1 MDCDGYKYEDD
12 SVSLKSLT
20 NQSTKHHTKTFPSM
34 SKVILITGANRG
46 IGFCI
51 AQGIAQR
58 LEGCC
63 ILVASRDLSAAEDA
77 ISKLRHLK
85 ATFEPVEL
93 DVTSDDSIKACLES
107 IRTKY
112 GRLDGTSHVH

>member
-1 MDCDGYKYEDD
+1 
-12 SVSLKSLT
+12 
-20 NQSTKHHTKTFPSM
+20 M
-34 SKVILITGANRG
+34 SKIILITGANRG

-58 LEGCC
+58 LDGCC
-63 ILVASRDLSAAEDA
+63 ILVASRKLSAAEDA

-93 DVTSDDSIKACLES
+93 EITSDDSIKACLES
-107 IRTKY
+107 IETKH
-112 GRLDGTSHVH
+112 GRLDGTSPIDIKVSTSHS

>member
-1 MDCDGYKYEDD
+1 
-12 SVSLKSLT
+12 
-20 NQSTKHHTKTFPSM
+20 M

-51 AQGIAQR
+51 AQEIAQR

-63 ILVASRDLSAAEDA
+63 ILVASKKLSAAEDA
-77 ISKLRHLK
+77 ISKLHHLQ

-93 DVTSDDSIKACLES
+93 DVTSDNSIKACLES
-107 IRTKY
+107 IETKH
-112 GRLDGTSHVH
+112 GRLDSTSRHR

>member
-1 MDCDGYKYEDD
+1 
-12 SVSLKSLT
+12 
-20 NQSTKHHTKTFPSM
+20 M

-77 ISKLRHLK
+77 ISKLQHLK

-93 DVTSDDSIKACLES
+93 DVTSDDSIKACLEA
-107 IRTKY
+107 IGKTH
-112 GRLDGTSHVH
+112 GRLDGTLPIDKDPTKARKTNTLPPKS